1 MKNINIKYKNKKLTT
16 FLLILLTLFSF
27 NNINAEELQYDL
39 PPQYTTLQNN
49 MDLLTFEADEDKLN
63 ESFKIVED
71 LLLKDSSDPIA
82 LMYKGSLSTIKA
94 RDSKNFVM
102 KKTYL
107 DEGLALMDTINVQA
121 HRENPNIYLRL
132 LAVRGFTNS
141 KAPAFM
147 NRAKDA
153 VADLKM
159 VEKSVFFNKFKP
171 EDKVKIYM
179 ALYFCY
185 RTLNS
190 QAESIHYKTKA
201 IDIDPAL
208 ANRLLNQ

>member
-1 MKNINIKYKNKKLTT
+1 MTNITIKDKNKILIT
-16 FLLILLTLFSF
+16 FLLTLLPFFSF
-27 NNINAEELQYDL
+27 NIKAEELEYDL
-39 PPQYTTLQNN
+39 PTQYKLLQDN
-49 MDLLTFEADEDKLN
+49 MDLLTFEANEEIFN
-63 ESFKIVED
+63 ESLKIVED
-71 LLLKDSSDPIA
+71 LLLKDNTDPIA
-82 LMYKGSLSTIKA
+82 LIYKGSLSTIKA
-94 RDSKNFVM
+94 RDSKNFLM

-107 DEGLALMDTINVQA
+107 DEGLALMDTVNVQA
-121 HRENPNIYLRL
+121 YRENPNIYLRL

-147 NRAKDA
+147 NRANGA
-153 VADLKM
+153 VTDLKM

-201 IDIDPAL
+201 FDISPVL
-208 ANRLLNQ
+208 GNRLLNQ

>member
-1 MKNINIKYKNKKLTT
+1 MTNITIKDKNKILIT
-16 FLLILLTLFSF
+16 FLLTLLPFFSF
-27 NNINAEELQYDL
+27 NIKAEELEYDL
-39 PPQYTTLQNN
+39 PPQYKILQDN
-49 MDLLTFEADEDKLN
+49 MDLLTFEANEEIFN
-63 ESFKIVED
+63 ESLKIVED
-71 LLLKDSSDPIA
+71 LLLKDNTDPIA
-82 LMYKGSLSTIKA
+82 LIYKGSLSTIKA
-94 RDSKNFVM
+94 RDSKNFLM

-107 DEGLALMDTINVQA
+107 DEGLALMDTVNVQA
-121 HRENPNIYLRL
+121 YRENPNIYLRL

-147 NRAKDA
+147 NRANGA
-153 VADLKM
+153 VTDLKM

-201 IDIDPAL
+201 FDISPVL
-208 ANRLLNQ
+208 GNRLLNQ